1 MTTDTSTPA
10 GIELANYPSP
20 PTSRRGSPDLGLSA
34 GELEDQKNRRIAH
47 SYPFALMH
55 HRPASVA
62 LGALGDDEEDER
74 DPLLLK
80 SRLQDEKATKSSKM
94 SKKLRDF
101 YANQNERIA
110 SLLKPLVS
118 HAQESA
124 DAERANRMPVKI
136 AIWASLAA
144 NVTLAVLQIYA
155 AVASLSLSFFASAI
169 DAIFDPVVTILLW
182 YLNRKAARVDPIKWP
197 AGGQRLVNVGSCL
210 YSMVMA
216 GASVVLIVESI
227 RDLASHS
234 GNETEKFHL
243 PSTIIVGIAVVTKFC
258 LFLYCYQTR
267 HMGPACRV
275 LYEDH
280 RNDLMLNSF
289 ALVTNAL
296 GAKIAWW
303 IDPAG
308 AIVLSLVLIY
318 LWGSSALMELNCLA
332 GIGAPKD
339 IQELIIYKAMTF
351 SDKVTKVDSCKIF
364 HSGTN
369 YVVELDVVMPP
380 ETPLHIAHDISQI
393 LQDQLET
400 LPSVDR
406 CYVHIDHE
414 TSHSP
419 EHRKY
424 V

>member
-1 MTTDTSTPA
+1 MTTRIPESP
-10 GIELANYPSP
+10 GLELESYPSP
-20 PTSRRGSPDLGLSA
+20 PTSRRHSPELPDKDA
-34 GELEDQKNRRIAH
+34 NELEAQTSRRIAH
-47 SYPFALMH
+47 SYPFLLSQQ
-55 HRPASVA
+55 PV
-62 LGALGDDEEDER
+62 LGALGDREGEER

-80 SRLQDEKATKSSKM
+80 ERVQESGKAYKR
-94 SKKLRDF
+94 KKKVQDF
-101 YANQNERIA
+101 YDDQRRA
-110 SLLKPLVS
+110 SIRSSGQLEENVWS
-118 HAQESA
+118 IYSA
-124 DAERANRMPVKI
+124 
-136 AIWASLAA
+136 
-144 NVTLAVLQIYA
+144 
-155 AVASLSLSFFASAI
+155 
-169 DAIFDPVVTILLW
+169 
-182 YLNRKAARVDPIKWP
+182 
-197 AGGQRLVNVGSCL
+197 
-210 YSMVMA
+210 VMA
-216 GASVVLIVESI
+216 GASVILIVESI
-227 RDLASHS
+227 QEIAS
-234 GNETEKFHL
+234 FHL
-243 PSTIIVGIAVVTKFC
+243 VSTIIVAISVLTKFC
-258 LFLYCYQTR
+258 LFLYCYRVR

-280 RNDLMLNSF
+280 RNDLGLNGF
-289 ALVTNAL
+289 ALLTNSL
-296 GAKIAWW
+296 GAKIRWW

-308 AIVLSLVLIY
+308 AILMSAVLIY
-318 LWGSSALMELNCLA
+318 LWGSSAIMELNCLA

-339 IQELIIYKAMTF
+339 VQELVIYKAMTF
-351 SDKVTKVDSCKIF
+351 SDKVVQIDSCKVF